1 MDRVYSP
8 EEIRFIV
15 ILTVVMVVIVAV
27 ATGVSVCLSRR
38 RNKDLSDRESL
49 TTHEYSLTSDVPEI
63 WSVQGHY
70 HPIVT

>member
-15 ILTVVMVVIVAV
+15 ILTVVMVVIVAL
-27 ATGVSVCLSRR
+27 ASAVSIYLSKR
-38 RNKDLSDRESL
+38 RNSQLDMASL
-49 TTHEYSLTSDVPEI
+49 TNNEYDLTSEIPEI

-70 HPIVT
+70 NPIVT